1 MSDDFEPFATAGSGK
16 SDPEVAFDLL
26 NKLKGQ
32 GVWGER
38 NMPKILDMYAECL
51 DAVKGYRAYEGQ
63 TRIETP
69 VQRKTTVDMMGSGA
83 PNAPQNTQAQAPM
96 PAPSQAAAHA
106 QPQHQAP
113 VQAPTQSPNQ
123 QVQPAPPANPVQSQ
137 HAQLQQQLYKQR

>member
-38 NMPKILDMYAECL
+38 NKAAILDMYAECL

-63 TRIETP
+63 KRVIVPTIDTAP
-69 VQRKTTVDMMGSGA
+69 VQSQVQPQAQPQVQA
-83 PNAPQNTQAQAPM
+83 PVAAPQPAM
-96 PAPSQAAAHA
+96 PAPQPAQATA
-106 QPQHQAP
+106 QQ
-113 VQAPTQSPNQ
+113 
-123 QVQPAPPANPVQSQ
+123 APPANPVQT
-137 HAQLQQQLYKQR
+137 QQYQIQQPRKTGANQAPKPA